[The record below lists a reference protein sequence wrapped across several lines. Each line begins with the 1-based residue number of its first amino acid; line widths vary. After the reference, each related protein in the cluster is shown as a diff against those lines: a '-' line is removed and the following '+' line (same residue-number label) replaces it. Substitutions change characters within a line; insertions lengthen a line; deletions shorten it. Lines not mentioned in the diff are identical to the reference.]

1 MRTLLIVGLAAGLL
15 ASLSIEAN
23 VNPASHVLVKREA
36 PERIAFPKDGK
47 NKDAITRSEKTI
59 LDATGL
65 KEVYGFT
72 TSDDDEFL
80 HWVFKAEGRPCH
92 TYTTS
97 LHPALYSFPRIG
109 FLIYSMRSI
118 YNEHSSQNFR
128 ANNCLT
134 NSYH

>member
-1 MRTLLIVGLAAGLL
+1 MRTLSIVGLAAGLL

-36 PERIAFPKDGK
+36 PDRIAFPTDGK
-47 NKDAITRSEKTI
+47 NKDAIKKSEKAI

-72 TSDDDEFL
+72 TSVDDEFL

-92 TYTTS
+92 THTMS
-97 LHPALYSFPRIG
+97 LHSALYSFPRIG
-109 FLIYSMRSI
+109 FPIHSMRSI
-118 YNEHSSQNFR
+118 YN
-128 ANNCLT
+128 
-134 NSYH
+134 